1 MTNMVGYMK
10 YFTVPM
16 AVFFLSF
23 SAYAIEFEQMS
34 IDGYEKKI
42 VSEKQIRFVKKNNS
56 KKVIHL
62 QVSHYDPR
70 NLWKEETLKEDI
82 NKMFGTRKEMYKVFG
97 FSDVDFYDYKLTKL
111 AELPQLDI
119 FGTYR
124 KINDKK
130 VYFSESNIYFAS
142 SFLQV
147 KVMTESEKDSAKI
160 TEKEIK
166 NILTQIKAQELE
178 VK

>member
-1 MTNMVGYMK
+1 MVGYMK
-10 YFTVPM
+10 YFTVSLV
-16 AVFFLSF
+16 ALLLSF
-23 SAYAIEFEQMS
+23 SAHAILFEQMA

-62 QVSHYDPR
+62 QVSHYDPK

-82 NKMFGTRKEMYKVFG
+82 DKMFDTRKQMYKIFG

-119 FGTYR
+119 FGTY
-124 KINDKK
+124 KKLNDKK
-130 VYFSESNIYFAS
+130 VYFSESNIYFAT

-147 KVMTESEKDSAKI
+147 KIMAESEKETAKI

-166 NILTQIKAQELE
+166 NILMQIKAQELE